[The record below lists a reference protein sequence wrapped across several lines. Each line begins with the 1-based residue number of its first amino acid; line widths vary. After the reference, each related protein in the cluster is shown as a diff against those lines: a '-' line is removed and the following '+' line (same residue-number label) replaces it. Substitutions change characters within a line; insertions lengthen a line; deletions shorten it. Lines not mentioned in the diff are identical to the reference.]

1 MPSMNGVVTMLDRL
15 SKAFRRYLNINRLI
29 NTKTDLKTV
38 LKTVLWALFSS
49 AVLVLIPVLFLI
61 NMFIFTKLT
70 FFISVGLLLMLL
82 IWVYLY
88 FMIYYKLLLIYVPE
102 LEKVNTRPA
111 RFFEMIVT
119 QLLFLSVGIAVLIA
133 LF

>member
-1 MPSMNGVVTMLDRL
+1 MNGVVTMLDRL

-70 FFISVGLLLMLL
+70 FLISLCLLLMLL

-119 QLLFLSVGIAVLIA
+119 QMLFLSVGIAVLIA

>member
-1 MPSMNGVVTMLDRL
+1 MLDRL